1 MSDTQAQSLVRD
13 FNEIEKMSY
22 DEHRYGENNATDCMR
37 GPRRAAINAVET
49 VDAIVKTY
57 TGEFVHIYGLRAQLQ
72 NAVKHTGP
80 NPELEE
86 GELSH
91 DRVQQ
96 VALVAFGQEIDGY
109 VPNVSD
115 AIREEV
121 GTAIGTTGD
130 RVYEEIGCF
139 TRDAN
144 TALAARTVIAKT
156 KTLVSS
162 GVKAAWETARAEA
175 AAAWVTVNEKDE
187 LVKKAVLLKGRLE
200 VRDELEEFMKRRRV

>member
-1 MSDTQAQSLVRD
+1 
-13 FNEIEKMSY
+13 
-22 DEHRYGENNATDCMR
+22 
-37 GPRRAAINAVET
+37 
-49 VDAIVKTY
+49 
-57 TGEFVHIYGLRAQLQ
+57 
-72 NAVKHTGP
+72 VKHAGP